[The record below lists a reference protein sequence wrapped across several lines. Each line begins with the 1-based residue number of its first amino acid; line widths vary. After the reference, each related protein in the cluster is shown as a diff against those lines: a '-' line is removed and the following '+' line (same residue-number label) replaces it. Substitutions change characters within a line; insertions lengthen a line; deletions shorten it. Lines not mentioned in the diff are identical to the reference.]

1 MSSAVPRLLVASV
14 LLLWVGGSLV
24 LSELRWANRR
34 PLTARL
40 RPYGPGAMADRP
52 DPAGLLSVASV
63 RDIAAPLVQRAGGRL
78 AALLGINEELAV
90 RLRRIHAPIDV
101 ATFRLRQAGWTG
113 LGLGAGGLLTTAA
126 RPPLGIALLF
136 LLGGPLLAFLVVEQE
151 LASASAR
158 RKRRIFLE
166 LPVLSEQLGMLVG
179 AGFSLGAA
187 LNRLASRGSGAC
199 AEDLAI
205 VCGRIRQGLTEVE
218 ALREWAAIADV
229 DALDRLVAVLALNR
243 EAGDLGRLVA
253 DEARG
258 IRREVQREL
267 IEQIERRA
275 QQVWIPVTVAALVPG
290 AVLLAIPFIEALR
303 LFSEA

>member
-1 MSSAVPRLLVASV
+1 MPRLLAASA
-14 LLLWVGGSLV
+14 LLVWVGGALV
-24 LSELRWANRR
+24 LSELRWSNRR
-34 PLTARL
+34 PLTTRL
-40 RPYGPGAMADRP
+40 RPYGPGAMAEGR
-52 DPAGLLSVASV
+52 DPGGLLSVATL
-63 RDIAAPLVQRAGGRL
+63 RDVIAPLVQRLGGRL
-78 AALLGINEELAV
+78 AGLLGINEELAI
-90 RLRRIHAPIDV
+90 RLQRVHAPVDV

-113 LGLGAGGLLTTAA
+113 AGLGCGALLAA
-126 RPPLGIALLF
+126 ATEPPAGIALLF
-136 LLGGPLLAFLVVEQE
+136 LLGAPLLAFLVVEQR
-151 LASASAR
+151 LASASDR

-166 LPVLSEQLGMLVG
+166 LPVISEQLGMLVG
-179 AGFSLGAA
+179 AGFSLGSA
-187 LNRLASRGSGAC
+187 LNRLANRGSGAC

-253 DEARG
+253 EEARG

-303 LFSEA
+303 LFSST